1 MKFFIITTLI
11 ATILTPTI
19 AFIPTKSIRSADIV
33 TGGLGLTPK
42 TSLSAYELVLL
53 RHGESTWNEENRFT
67 GWADVPLSTKGLG
80 EARAGGQLMKAEGMK
95 VRTEGSVWQRSVEDK
110 RSEAVD
116 DRYYCIKD
124 NVLPI
129 HPISL

>member
-1 MKFFIITTLI
+1 
-11 ATILTPTI
+11 
-19 AFIPTKSIRSADIV
+19 
-33 TGGLGLTPK
+33 
-42 TSLSAYELVLL
+42 
-53 RHGESTWNEENRFT
+53 
-67 GWADVPLSTKGLG
+67 
-80 EARAGGQLMKAEGMK
+80 MKAEGMK